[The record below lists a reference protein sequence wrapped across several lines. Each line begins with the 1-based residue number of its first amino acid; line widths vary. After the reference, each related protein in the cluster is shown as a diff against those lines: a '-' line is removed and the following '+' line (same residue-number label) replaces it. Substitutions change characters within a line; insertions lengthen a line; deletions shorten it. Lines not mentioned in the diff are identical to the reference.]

1 MGFGKFLWLEDDD
14 LLERVK
20 SEDFIVAESL
30 KAMHKALNANLPV
43 SKGFFI
49 PSSCIKELIRDL
61 VSNLE
66 KNEENFLEVVR
77 EKIKEMKTPS
87 WFSSEIKENYSKFGI
102 FDYEDAKS
110 LDDAV
115 VNMITAPRGDKK
127 VVVRALFP
135 KIGCSIFD
143 PIYNV
148 HGDKGVEEKILSL
161 ISQAFCESSQNIL
174 GKMNMGNTEFGIL
187 VQEWHP
193 CEKSV
198 VASNFDPLSG
208 EKMFV
213 IEASPGIPLGI
224 YRGLVSPELHVID
237 KGEGFKEKLPGE
249 GSVAFYN
256 SNDGQEGV
264 NPKPIEF
271 GENVLSESDLEKIIE
286 LLSKLNGILG
296 TNYVVELAI
305 SGNRIRITN
314 ILAGFNMDK
323 KELSVKTHPYV
334 LSSPAD
340 KINVNGVVKTISQAS
355 EEEDDFNNEHYY
367 GFSIL
372 FSETGNID
380 VLSHTSK
387 FINSIA
393 FRNAGRFSSVSFI
406 CRYLNIPCF
415 SLHYSED
422 SFKSKFVPGQEVSMI
437 IEKHQSFEGETE
449 EEKINAESSAPE
461 KRFSEND
468 GYGNETVKMERTT
481 HLNFHTSSPIQEESK
496 KEMKN
501 VVHPVFPLPITYKS
515 NQESKSSLFSFED
528 LIDVGLILETPCI
541 IQGLQDVKSVFTNAH
556 FLRANANTL
565 KDKRDVFVFVR
576 DIYEAEDIR
585 DCGLGNIK
593 MVVPFPTD
601 IKTCSLKK
609 KWILIEDIIQMF
621 ALETLQQKGV
631 EGAII
636 DVNGMVKN
644 LRTQS
649 QQVCFEKAL
658 AVALEKIPEKM
669 KIGIVLPSP
678 IKEKGL
684 EKLISVFPDYIF
696 VDPKEYRGVKEK
708 MEEVVKK
715 SIRMVFRRE
724 CSRGK

>member
-1 MGFGKFLWLEDDD
+1 MGLGKFLWLEDED
-14 LLERVK
+14 LPEKVK

-30 KAMHKALNANLPV
+30 KAIHKALNANLPV

-66 KNEENFLEVVR
+66 RNEENFLEVVR
-77 EKIKEMKTPS
+77 EKIKEMETPS

-127 VVVRALFP
+127 VVLRALFP

-148 HGDKGVEEKILSL
+148 HGDKGVEERILSL
-161 ISQAFCESSQNIL
+161 ISQAFCESSQSIL
-174 GKMNMGNTEFGIL
+174 GKMNIGNTEFGIL
-187 VQEWHP
+187 VQEWCP

-208 EKMFV
+208 ERMFV
-213 IEASPGIPLGI
+213 IEACPGIPLAI

-237 KGEGFKEKLPGE
+237 KEKGLKEKLPGE

-271 GENVLSESDLEKIIE
+271 GENVLSENDLEKIIE
-286 LLSKLNGILG
+286 LLTKLNGILE

-305 SGNRIRITN
+305 SGNRVRITN
-314 ILAGFNMDK
+314 ILTGFNVEK
-323 KELSVKTHPYV
+323 KELSIKTHPYV
-334 LSSPAD
+334 LSSPNVE
-340 KINVNGVVKTISQAS
+340 KINVNGIVKTISQAT
-355 EEEDDFNNEHYY
+355 EENGEDFNNPYD
-367 GFSIL
+367 FSII

-380 VLSHTSK
+380 VLSHASK

-393 FRNAGRFSSVSFI
+393 FRNSGRFSSASFV
-406 CRYLNIPCF
+406 CRYLKLPCF
-415 SLHYSED
+415 SLHYAED
-422 SFKSKFVPGQEVSMI
+422 SFKSKFVPGQEVNI
-437 IEKHQSFEGETE
+437 VIEKNPCFSSSLEKREAEKEESFLPKGEFLGS
-449 EEKINAESSAPE
+449 EEK
-461 KRFSEND
+461 KEN
-468 GYGNETVKMERTT
+468 VQQ
-481 HLNFHTSSPIQEESK
+481 NFHVPFPESK
-496 KEMKN
+496 GRKEETPGLSLMR
-501 VVHPVFPLPITYKS
+501 PIPPLPERGEAGKDA
-515 NQESKSSLFSFED
+515 KKPLLSFAD
-528 LIDVGLILETPCI
+528 FIDVGLILENPGMV
-541 IQGLQDVKSVFTNAH
+541 QGMQDVKSVFTNAH
-556 FLRANANTL
+556 FLKLNANVL

-585 DCGLGNIK
+585 DYGMGNMK

-609 KWILIEDIIQMF
+609 KWILIEDIVQMF
-621 ALETLQQKGV
+621 ALETLRQKGV

-636 DVNGMVKN
+636 DVKGMVKN

-658 AVALEKIPEKM
+658 AAALEKIPEKM

-684 EKLISVFPDYIF
+684 EKLISIFPDYIF
-696 VDPKEYRGVKEK
+696 VDPKDYRGVKEK
-708 MEEVVKK
+708 MDEVVKK
-715 SIRMVFRRE
+715 SIKMVFRRE
-724 CSRGK
+724 CSKGQ